1 LVLSAG
7 KDCFVKPEQTSS
19 WFDRIPS
26 ADKTHRLYSDAYHLL
41 WHDWDR
47 EMVMSDIEE
56 WLDGRSR

>member
-7 KDCFVKPEQTSS
+7 KDCFVKPEQISS